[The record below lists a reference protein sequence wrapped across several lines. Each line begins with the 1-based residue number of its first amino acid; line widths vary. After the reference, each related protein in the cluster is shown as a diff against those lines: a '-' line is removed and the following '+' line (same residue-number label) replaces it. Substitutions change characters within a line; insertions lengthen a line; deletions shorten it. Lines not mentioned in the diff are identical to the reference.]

1 MKTKL
6 ERIGSPEDLKNM
18 GHDELTQLC
27 REIRSML
34 ISISHENGGH
44 LASNLGV
51 VELTVALHRVFNS
64 PNDRIIWDVG
74 HQCYTHKILTGR
86 KEAFGTIRRHRGLSG
101 FPDPFESEHDPV
113 FSGHAGTSVSSAAG
127 IAAAIKLKES
137 ADRVIAVIGD
147 GSLGAGIALE
157 AINHAGHAGTGIT
170 IILND
175 NGMSISPTVG
185 SICRALQKIRCNR
198 RYISVKNR
206 IHEKTSGLPFGR
218 SFLEMGA
225 IMKRM
230 FRNTI
235 MPGTL
240 WEELGLLYM
249 GPVDG
254 HNIAELEEILARRR
268 DSHSGPAIIH
278 VVTKKGKGYRPA
290 EANAVHFHG
299 IAPSCKKD
307 APQEECTFS
316 GIFAESLMDLMERN
330 EKIVAVTAAM
340 TDGTGLA
347 PVARKFPDRVFDV
360 GICEQHAVTM
370 AAGIATQGFIP
381 VVAIYS
387 TFLQRAYDQIIH
399 DVCIQGLPVIF
410 AIDRAGV
417 VGDDGKTHQGIFDI
431 SFLRTAPG
439 LTLCAP
445 MDGAELRDMLGT
457 AVAAR
462 RPFAIRYP
470 RGNTAARSKKNGCML
485 RPGKGEIL
493 REGPDCAIL
502 AVGSMVGPSL
512 AAAEQLANAGID
524 CTVANMRYIK
534 PLDGDLILEAAA
546 STGTIVTVEENV
558 VSGGFGSAVLEFL
571 NREGMR
577 GIAVKT
583 VALQDDFIE
592 HGPQTLMREKSGLD
606 AAGIARQIW
615 SLYSDIHREKT
626 KQRAGAW
633 R

>member
-1 MKTKL
+1 
-6 ERIGSPEDLKNM
+6 
-18 GHDELTQLC
+18 
-27 REIRSML
+27 
-34 ISISHENGGH
+34 
-44 LASNLGV
+44 
-51 VELTVALHRVFNS
+51 
-64 PNDRIIWDVG
+64 
-74 HQCYTHKILTGR
+74 
-86 KEAFGTIRRHRGLSG
+86 
-101 FPDPFESEHDPV
+101 
-113 FSGHAGTSVSSAAG
+113 
-127 IAAAIKLKES
+127 
-137 ADRVIAVIGD
+137 
-147 GSLGAGIALE
+147 
-157 AINHAGHAGTGIT
+157 
-170 IILND
+170 
-175 NGMSISPTVG
+175 
-185 SICRALQKIRCNR
+185 
-198 RYISVKNR
+198 
-206 IHEKTSGLPFGR
+206 
-218 SFLEMGA
+218 MGA

-462 RPFAIRYP
+462 TLRYQNP
-470 RGNTAARSKKNGCML
+470 EHRGPAERLHA
-485 RPGKGEIL
+485 PGR
-493 REGPDCAIL
+493 RECGRADCAIL
-502 AVGSMVGPSL
+502 ASADGRTVP
-512 AAAEQLANAGID
+512 AAADSNNAESTARWRT
-524 CTVANMRYIK
+524 CATS
-534 PLDGDLILEAAA
+534 PPDGDHPR
-546 STGTIVTVEENV
+546 SGRFHGDDRYGRRKR
-558 VSGGFGSAVLEFL
+558 VSGGSGARCSNFST
-571 NREGMR
+571 
-577 GIAVKT
+577 VK
-583 VALQDDFIE
+583 ACAACEDRCAAGRL
-592 HGPQTLMREKSGLD
+592 HRARPRALMREVGPRRRRD
-606 AAGIARQIW
+606 RAGDMVLFGHPPER
-615 SLYSDIHREKT
+615 RNKN
-626 KQRAGAW
+626 GAW